1 MENFELYKSFAFKH
15 YHTTNGKHTDNSAG
29 VVYHYIGYL
38 YEGTARI
45 VSEKGT
51 LELQAGD
58 LFYIPKGCRYH
69 SYWYGADGA
78 KFDSF
83 AFSAI
88 PQNEPISYCL
98 QKLTNTE
105 EVKNLHQQLSADKT
119 VTPRSVGLLYQLF
132 WTLMPTMRHHT
143 YDKGGV
149 LARKLA
155 DAICECPDV
164 STPDIAHGCGV
175 SESTAYHLIKKELGK
190 TPNQLRQEAKCQR
203 AVRLLT
209 CTDLSVEE
217 ISARLGFSSSS
228 YMRKLLR
235 TTTGKTPLQLR
246 KAAQSI

>member
-1 MENFELYKSFAFKH
+1 MENFELYKSFAFKY
-15 YHTTNGKHTDNSAG
+15 YHTAPGRHTDNSAG
-29 VVYHYIGYL
+29 VVYHYIGYI

-69 SYWYGADGA
+69 SYWYGTNGTF
-78 KFDSF
+78 FDSF

-98 QKLTNTE
+98 QKLTITP
-105 EVKNLHQQLSADKT
+105 EVKILHGELAADRT
-119 VTPRSVGLLYQLF
+119 VNPGSVAALYKLL

-149 LARKLA
+149 LARKLVNT
-155 DAICECPDV
+155 IYEL
-164 STPDIAHGCGV
+164 PDIPTEELAKGFNV
-175 SESTAYHLIKKELGK
+175 SQSTVYHLLKKELGK
-190 TPNQLRQEAKCQR
+190 TPNQLRQEAKCQQ

-209 CTDLSVEE
+209 CTDLPVEE

-228 YMRKLLR
+228 SMRKILR
-235 TTTGKTPLQLR
+235 VTTNKTPLQIR